1 MLRGFYSLLFR
12 LHSGNTQM
20 KRTLIHSFVGA
31 IFCATSLT
39 ALAQTAFAADTP
51 AEAHYHQGMK
61 ENASGQFANAVADY
75 DQAIKLDPQYW
86 KAYGNRSAARYN
98 TGDYKGAL
106 SDLKIAIPHLPPNK
120 ALNDLQAMCEKAL
133 AVNNAPSADMAA
145 RREMVRQLMINAQFG
160 GDLTNPGFQI
170 IMAARR
176 RAGLDPMTG
185 MPVGGGA
192 SVPMHSFS
200 SMDATNSNAVNARL
214 EAMSKGVHSASPAA
228 SAASAPSSVN
238 TVESAPSG
246 NAIQDRL
253 ALQVANLKPPSVDV
267 ASDAP
272 AAESPTLSAP
282 PAPSTSGLSS
292 VNYARD
298 PKTNMTAQ
306 DYFDRACGKG
316 KAMDFQGALK
326 DYDEAIK
333 LNPNH
338 GPAYANRGSARFNS
352 GNPKGAL
359 EDFNKAVQLL
369 PDNVGLKELRDRVA
383 KSVGQ

>member
-1 MLRGFYSLLFR
+1 M
-12 LHSGNTQM
+12 
-20 KRTLIHSFVGA
+20 
-31 IFCATSLT
+31 SLT
-39 ALAQTAFAADTP
+39 AFAQLAFAADTP
-51 AEAHYHQGMK
+51 AEEHYHRGMK
-61 ENASGQFANAVADY
+61 ENESGQFADAIADY

-120 ALNDLQAMCEKAL
+120 ALNDLQVMCEKAL
-133 AVNNAPSADMAA
+133 AGNNGQSADIAA
-145 RREMVRQLMINAQFG
+145 RREMARQIMINAQFG
-160 GDLTNPGFQI
+160 GDLTSPGFQI

-176 RAGLDPMTG
+176 KAGLDPMTG
-185 MPVGGGA
+185 MPVGSGVA
-192 SVPMHSFS
+192 LPTHSSS
-200 SMDATNSNAVNARL
+200 SMDATNSNAVTARL
-214 EAMSKGVHSASPAA
+214 EAMSKAVHFASPGA
-228 SAASAPSSVN
+228 SATTAQSAVN
-238 TVESAPSG
+238 SVESSPSG
-246 NAIQDRL
+246 NAVQDRL

-267 ASDAP
+267 AADVP
-272 AAESPTLSAP
+272 ATESPNFSPPPTSNTINT
-282 PAPSTSGLSS
+282 PAPSTTGLSS

-326 DYDEAIK
+326 DYDEAIR

-338 GPAYANRGSARFNS
+338 GPAYANRGSVRFNS

-369 PDNVGLKELRDRVA
+369 PDNIGVRELRDRVA

>member
-1 MLRGFYSLLFR
+1 
-12 LHSGNTQM
+12 M
-20 KRTLIHSFVGA
+20 KRTLIHSFVCA

-39 ALAQTAFAADTP
+39 SFARTAFANDTP

-61 ENASGQFANAVADY
+61 ENESGQFASAVADY

-98 TGDYKGAL
+98 NGDYKGAL

-133 AVNNAPSADMAA
+133 ASNSTPSADMTA

-176 RAGLDPMTG
+176 KAGLDPMTG
-185 MPVGGGA
+185 MPVGGGV
-192 SVPMHSFS
+192 SVPTHSFS
-200 SMDATNSNAVNARL
+200 SMDATNTNAVTARL
-214 EAMSKGVHSASPAA
+214 EAMSKGVHSASPAV
-228 SAASAPSSVN
+228 STAPAQSSR
-238 TVESAPSG
+238 VESAPSG
-246 NAIQDRL
+246 NAVQDRL
-253 ALQVANLKPPSVDV
+253 ALQVANLKPMSIDTASAVPSMDSPALSSPL
-267 ASDAP
+267 ASSTTN
-272 AAESPTLSAP
+272 SPDS
-282 PAPSTSGLSS
+282 STSGLSS

-316 KAMDFQGALK
+316 KAMDLQGALK

-333 LNPNH
+333 LNPSH

-369 PDNVGLKELRDRVA
+369 PDNVGLRELRDRVA